1 MDKSVAATLAGIER
15 ARILAE
21 EARRIAEDT
30 RATLESAS
38 KLVRL
43 EPFPLDVL
51 TDAPSLISLLPPSVA
66 SEQQPRI
73 NVLRVASRSFRDTTI
88 NTP

>member
-1 MDKSVAATLAGIER
+1 LAGIER

-21 EARRIAEDT
+21 ELRRIAEDT

-38 KLVRL
+38 KLFRL

-51 TDAPSLISLLPPSVA
+51 TDAPSLISLLPA
-66 SEQQPRI
+66 SQRCLRAGTADKCSARGQPELPRY
-73 NVLRVASRSFRDTTI
+73 ND
-88 NTP
+88 